1 MTSRRPRG
9 ALGEL
14 EAAVMEAL
22 WSSGEPQSVRQVLDE
37 VNRGRSTPLAYTTV
51 MTVLARLSE
60 KGAATREPAGR
71 GFVYSAAAGDEATIA
86 VDSVLRDYGDAAVA
100 RFVDLAAA
108 DPDLLR
114 RLRALTE
121 ET

>member
-1 MTSRRPRG
+1 M
-9 ALGEL
+9 A
-14 EAAVMEAL
+14 
-22 WSSGEPQSVRQVLDE
+22 
-37 VNRGRSTPLAYTTV
+37 TV
-51 MTVLARLSE
+51 ISVLARLSE